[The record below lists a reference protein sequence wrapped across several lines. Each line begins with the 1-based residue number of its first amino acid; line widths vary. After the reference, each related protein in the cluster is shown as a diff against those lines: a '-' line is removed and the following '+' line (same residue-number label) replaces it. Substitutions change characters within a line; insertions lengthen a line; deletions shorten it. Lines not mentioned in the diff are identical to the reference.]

1 MTISMAI
8 LKGDGGGMIFRTG
21 GANSFG
27 YRFFLGTGYFQR
39 TSYLRW
45 PVQQQLEKGEEMTM
59 ELRDRY
65 RGSLLGLAVGDALGA
80 PLEGRIPGSFT
91 PLDDMVGAGSFPLK
105 TGEWT
110 DDTSMALCLATSLVE
125 QDIPQEWRTHLAHR
139 SLIES

>member
-1 MTISMAI
+1 
-8 LKGDGGGMIFRTG
+8 
-21 GANSFG
+21 
-27 YRFFLGTGYFQR
+27 
-39 TSYLRW
+39 
-45 PVQQQLEKGEEMTM
+45 M

-91 PLDDMVGAGSFPLK
+91 PLDDMVGAGPFPLK

-125 QDIPQEWRTHLAHR
+125 RKGFDVRDQMERYLVRVFYQLR
-139 SLIES
+139 SLRCDVRLELLLVSDE